1 MFYREQVQFEH
12 TGFEKF
18 KYRMKISFG
27 LLLIFMMPFL
37 NVSNGCDNGWI
48 EYGNYCY
55 IFQNKT
61 SHGKTWRDAS
71 LSCQVMGA
79 NILSIEDQTE
89 NFFIKNI
96 LKNDS
101 MQKESYWIGLNDACN
116 NREFKWSDNTNP
128 QFLNWLPKRPNNAER
143 GENCVETNDIGWN
156 DNDCDVKNGF
166 ICKSVKVNNGSCA
179 DGWANYK
186 NYCYFFQNKNATF
199 SGSDWESS
207 YLSCRLKGG
216 NLLSVGDQE
225 ENLFVTSIIKGI
237 KENDSAIDQNFW
249 ISLNYLMSHKRYV
262 WSDNTYWNQK
272 LLSGSINQTNNFSMA
287 TVKCAVINVD
297 GWSFQSCRNNN
308 SYICKVK
315 RNSNNTCAKDW
326 LEFAS
331 YCYFFQSTDE
341 AFHHIWSISFLK
353 CLEKGGNLL
362 SVNDEAENSLI
373 LNILKSYNMSK
384 DNYWIGLT
392 DRWYNKWYTWSDNTY
407 LQYANPSFYLLFY
420 DENFHCVRI
429 SYIYWEVND
438 CDSPTGF
445 ICKVRK
451 TSAELCAENW
461 IEYRRYCYFIQD
473 ITKVTWLKS
482 FSICQSQ
489 GGNLLS
495 IEDKDEDLFIQ
506 NLIKDTYESY
516 WIGLNKL
523 WNYKNFV
530 WSDNTFSQFF
540 NWVPKPS
547 TNSDNADCVQINSNG
562 WVKKEC
568 NNLDGYICKVKQV
581 NLDYFNQREE
591 IILTRGLLLGKLTV
605 LKKEYTISFNLKPMS
620 FSKGLKNVLQLIS
633 DSKSQ
638 KYKEKSLGVWFHED
652 GSGRLVI
659 YAAVCGNSNHSVKT
673 DRLTLGQWSN
683 IKIYQWLFS
692 NKYWFA
698 IDINGVNIHQVE
710 NSVADDFKEQEV
722 YASNLWNDAQ
732 NGSISDFL
740 IINGKAKYVIESY
753 NTPLVQGKIIAQI
766 PRLNKEYLLSFDL
779 NPMVFE
785 VGLHSIIQFT
795 HETNMLKNE
804 NEILG
809 IWLDENGKGKIKVAA
824 LISGKLSFYYYPIK
838 LNMWSNVEVSQ
849 SFNSLAYIYK
859 IRINGDVV
867 FTMINNQAQFFF
879 NVRIYASN
887 PWDKVQNGSIKNF
900 VIINGI
906 SSNEI
911 ESVIVLPKDYVNHKH
926 EFNLNRGTILG
937 TLSVLKKEY
946 TISFNL
952 KPMSYSK
959 GLKNVLHLAC
969 SNCKIHNDLN
979 LGLWFHEDGSGSLVI
994 YAAINGNSNYS
1005 VKTNPLRLGQWH
1017 NIRICQWLLD
1027 KKYFFTVD
1035 LNNVNI
1041 HRVENSLAVDL
1052 KNVKVYGS
1060 NAWDPPHHGSISD
1073 LLIINGKVEYIVG
1086 NIITPLVK
1094 AKLIA
1099 EIPVLCEQYVVSL
1112 DFNPI
1117 KFDFGSRNII
1127 HFTIGS
1133 DHSNYGDKTPGIWSN
1148 AQGNGVLDIA
1158 SSINGYVDVHT
1169 FSTDAFKLNQWS
1181 NIVISQIF
1189 NGSIYVYT
1197 ISINEKVVFSIINYQ
1212 AKRFFKVKV
1221 YASNP
1226 WTEVQ
1231 NGFIKNLFVINGNS
1245 TEVMEPIV
1253 IASRV
1258 SSSSHPTSQKALIL
1272 SVAILA
1278 PVSVIFV
1285 AVTFIAVSRF
1295 CRRKSQQSITDLDPY
1310 TIENYAECD
1319 EVLPD
1324 EWEILPEDIIWDRKI
1339 GEGAFGTVF
1348 IAKLSSSVLS
1358 KKHMKQKFRINF
1370 DIKESI
1376 LNVAVKLVKDS
1387 ADPSELNDF
1396 TEEMNL
1402 MKGIGYHKN
1411 IINLIGCSTIK
1422 KPLCLVVEY
1431 MEHGDLLNFLRKNRN
1446 NVTTTDNFSLG
1457 VMPHKVQL
1465 EENDVITADDLLCF
1479 AWQVASGMEYLS
1491 CAKLV
1496 HRDLAARNILVG
1508 AGKVVKISD
1517 FGLTRKTND
1526 ELNYMS
1532 KKKRRLPVKWMSVEA
1547 IFDQMFTS
1555 FSDVWAYGIVL
1566 FEIVTL
1572 GSTPY
1577 PAISNRELILLL
1589 KSGYRMDKPD
1599 NCSEALYDIMLQCWN
1614 EDPLQRPTFTS
1625 LREYFDGAMSQGDC
1639 YLDFKTD
1646 ENTAPLYLAFEKDDN
1661 DDNIDEDRI
1670 FQNPKYIKT
1679 VQGIKKECDK
1689 FILPSDDR
1697 YTSCI

>member
-911 ESVIVLPKDYVNHKH
+911 ESVIVLPK
-926 EFNLNRGTILG
+926 
-937 TLSVLKKEY
+937 
-946 TISFNL
+946 
-952 KPMSYSK
+952 
-959 GLKNVLHLAC
+959 
-969 SNCKIHNDLN
+969 
-979 LGLWFHEDGSGSLVI
+979 
-994 YAAINGNSNYS
+994 
-1005 VKTNPLRLGQWH
+1005 
-1017 NIRICQWLLD
+1017 
-1027 KKYFFTVD
+1027 
-1035 LNNVNI
+1035 
-1041 HRVENSLAVDL
+1041 
-1052 KNVKVYGS
+1052 
-1060 NAWDPPHHGSISD
+1060 
-1073 LLIINGKVEYIVG
+1073 EYIVG